1 MVSPE
6 LGTLIAGILAM
17 SSGLSAT
24 AKSLREASLV
34 VWSLVLR
41 LRRHE
46 IRTWNGVRFREMVV
60 TIGSIKRLF
69 SCLILF
75 STYINIKQLQSL
87 NKKAATCK
95 FPFTHCRLFDSS
107 YQESHVTNKY
117 MTLPLTEWFL
127 KGIFYHF
134 FKKSN
139 RHYYLFQ
146 EKVLFKD
153 FGTYAKKVSEVIKDN
168 ARELSTKESRPLIY
182 LDSSMYGFRRG
193 FPFRYKSIS
202 TDVNGWANNWI
213 VRALVIKCL
222 SSWRWGYDNS
232 IVQVDDVK
240 RAQEIADQCFRCD
253 GLFREKTHG

>member
-95 FPFTHCRLFDSS
+95 FPFTRCRLFDSS

-134 FKKSN
+134 FKKVTGIIICF
-139 RHYYLFQ
+139 RRRYYLRI
-146 EKVLFKD
+146 L
-153 FGTYAKKVSEVIKDN
+153 G
-168 ARELSTKESRPLIY
+168 R
-182 LDSSMYGFRRG
+182 MRRKYQ
-193 FPFRYKSIS
+193 R
-202 TDVNGWANNWI
+202 
-213 VRALVIKCL
+213 
-222 SSWRWGYDNS
+222 
-232 IVQVDDVK
+232 
-240 RAQEIADQCFRCD
+240 
-253 GLFREKTHG
+253 